1 MTNPIQVEK
10 KITKIQIN
18 DLSYFQDYEI
28 VKSKKDV
35 IVSRYEHLTKNL

>member
-1 MTNPIQVEK
+1 MTSPIQTEK

-18 DLSYFQDYEI
+18 DPPYFDHYEI

-35 IVSRYEHLTKNL
+35 IVTRYEHLTKNL

>member
-1 MTNPIQVEK
+1 MTNPIQIEK
-10 KITKIQIN
+10 KIMKIQIN
-18 DLSYFQDYEI
+18 DPSYFHNYEI

>member
-1 MTNPIQVEK
+1 MTNPIQIEK

-18 DLSYFQDYEI
+18 DPSYFHYYEI

-35 IVSRYEHLTKNL
+35 TVARYEHLTKNL